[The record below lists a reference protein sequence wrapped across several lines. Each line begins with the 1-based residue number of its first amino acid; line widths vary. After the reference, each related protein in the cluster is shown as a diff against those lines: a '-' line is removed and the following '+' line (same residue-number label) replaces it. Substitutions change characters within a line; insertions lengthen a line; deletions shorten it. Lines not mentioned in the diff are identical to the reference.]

1 MMQVHLKMTQMQ
13 VVARIL
19 PLVLKAKVASLIPAI
34 LIKIIIII
42 AIIIAKL
49 M

>member
-1 MMQVHLKMTQMQ
+1 MIHVHLKMTQMQ
-13 VVARIL
+13 VVATIL

-34 LIKIIIII
+34 LIKIII